1 LPVGLRPLTN
11 RTRVDPRVALE
22 RAKRRWRAPTW
33 AEQASCAGQT
43 DLFFGHPTET
53 DRERAERERQALAVC
68 AVCPVVAPC
77 RDHARR
83 FREAGIWGGEN
94 EAQRR
99 AASKLEKLEK
109 LGQQHAGGHGDV
121 STTFGRGL
129 DGDAGVAG

>member
-1 LPVGLRPLTN
+1 LPVGLRPPTN
-11 RTRVDPRVALE
+11 RTRVNPRVALE
-22 RAKRRWRAPTW
+22 RAKRRWRAPSW

-43 DLFFGHPTET
+43 DLFFGSPTET
-53 DRERAERERQALAVC
+53 DRERTDRERQALAVC

-99 AASKLEKLEK
+99 AALKLEKREDQETMRRAMGTG
-109 LGQQHAGGHGDV
+109 LGGD
-121 STTFGRGL
+121 T
-129 DGDAGVAG
+129 GVAG